1 MSRQTSE
8 GPMRKK
14 CTTLLALLLAVLM
27 TACAARQD
35 PDAAAPSQDQPQ
47 EPYALTV
54 RLGEAQ
60 PTLDPARVTAR
71 GGEAILFHLFENL
84 MRWEDDGHGWAV
96 AGYGQAESY
105 TVDTDYAGNSTYVF
119 TLREGIAW
127 SDGTAVTAGDFVAAW
142 QRLADPANNLPHRM
156 LMEAVSGY
164 AEVQETGD
172 VTLLGVSAPDDRT
185 FAVSLNGS
193 PSYFLE
199 EVCASA
205 YTMPVYPGASSNARG
220 AVTNGA
226 YVAVSADRDLVT
238 LERSGTYYQAG
249 DLQGPQQLNF
259 AVIEDSEA
267 DYAAFQAGEAAL
279 VVDLPDEVL
288 QPLLDGGL
296 WTPEPVSTSY
306 AVLLN
311 TRRPPFDDPNV
322 RLAFRLTA
330 ASQAVTER
338 MNLLTVRATP
348 GVVPYGV
355 ADYSERPQAE
365 EEPEEPILPDPNA
378 APAPEEPAPDFWDF
392 RAHSLHLVTLG
403 ADQQDYDSDCRY
415 AQALMAQAGYA
426 GGSGFPAVEYL
437 YVESGE
443 GRAAAQA
450 LQAIWK
456 EQLGVTVTLRGVSQE
471 EYDQRTALVLLE
483 EEEASAEGEESG
495 ESDGENSAVSR
506 QVEGRPVA
514 TGDFFLAAQPFTA
527 PYSDAGALL
536 ELWYGESPENV
547 TGYTSDAFDILL
559 NSARAAVS
567 PDARDAYLHDAEA
580 ILLTDAPVIP
590 VFCRG
595 GSYQLREGL
604 SGLYRGPNGV
614 YFLQN
619 VVQEETP
626 A

>member
-1 MSRQTSE
+1 M
-8 GPMRKK
+8 GKK
-14 CTTLLALLLAVLM
+14 CTTLLALLLAFLM
-27 TACAARQD
+27 TACAARQSD
-35 PDAAAPSQDQPQ
+35 GPAAPPEDLPQ

-54 RLGEAQ
+54 RLGEVQ

-96 AGYGQAESY
+96 TGYGQAESY
-105 TVDTDYAGNSTYVF
+105 TVDTDYAGNSTYTF
-119 TLREGIAW
+119 TLREGIVW

-142 QRLADPANNLPHRM
+142 QRLADPANDLPHRM

-172 VTLLGVSAPDDRT
+172 AALLGVSAPDDRT
-185 FAVSLNGS
+185 FVVSLNGS

-205 YTMPVYPGASSNARG
+205 YTMPVYPGASANDRG

-226 YVAVSADRDLVT
+226 YVAVSADKDLVT
-238 LERSGTYYQAG
+238 LERSGTYYQAE
-249 DLQGPQQLNF
+249 DLQGPRQLNF

-288 QPLLDGGL
+288 QPLLDDGL

-311 TRRPPFDDPNV
+311 TRQPPFDDPNV

-338 MNLLTVRATP
+338 MNLLAVRATP
-348 GVVPYGV
+348 GIVPYGV

-365 EEPEEPILPDPNA
+365 EEPKEPILPDPNA
-378 APAPEEPAPDFWDF
+378 APVPEEPAPDFWDF
-392 RAHSLHLVTLG
+392 RAHSLRLVTLG
-403 ADQQDYDSDCRY
+403 ADQQDYDSDCQY

-426 GGSGFPAVEYL
+426 NGSGFPAVEYL
-437 YVESGE
+437 YVESSE
-443 GRAAAQA
+443 GRAAALA

-456 EQLGVTVTLRGVSQE
+456 EQLGVTITLRGVSQE
-471 EYDQRTALVLLE
+471 EYDQRTALVSLE
-483 EEEASAEGEESG
+483 EKEEGAEGEEA
-495 ESDGENSAVSR
+495 GENGQGDSAASR

-514 TGDFFLAAQPFTA
+514 TGDFFLAAQPFSA

-536 ELWYGESPENV
+536 ELWYSESPENV

-559 NSARAAVS
+559 NSARAVVS

-626 A
+626 V